1 MVTEQVINREYMLEL
16 DEEVKKKLRK
26 FISLFNDRFVKT
38 LLCKNIIL
46 LKKLLIYVLDLKL
59 DPYNVELVILN
70 NELLLDSYNERKKYT
85 DFIVLLDNKYYID
98 LEINSSNFEEVKYKN
113 FLYIC
118 KMNSI
123 IEKKGSK
130 VSKMS
135 ERVVVQ
141 LNINTN
147 EKEDVYYKDKNKD
160 EIYKVIGEK
169 MSDVLFENF
178 IIVLISLEKYD
189 KLYYNGDRSNK
200 TILVKFFGCDNYVK
214 TYDTLGQIL
223 TDKERRNVIEEMI
236 KMNSNYVLYTDEE
249 RKEIDEMQREENKK
263 LFFERGIEQGIEQGI
278 EKGIEQGIE
287 RGELNKQN
295 EMITNMIK
303 NKFTFKQIS
312 LAINKPVQEIK
323 KIATSLNLI

>member
-16 DEEVKKKLRK
+16 DEELKKEIRK

-46 LKKLLIYVLDLKL
+46 LKKLLIYALDLKL

-141 LNINTN
+141 LNINAN
-147 EKEDVYYKDKNKD
+147 KKEDVYYKNKNKD

-178 IIVLISLEKYD
+178 IVVLISLEKYD
-189 KLYYNGDRSNK
+189 KLYYNDDRSYK

-214 TYDTLGQIL
+214 TYDILGQIL
-223 TDKERRNVIEEMI
+223 TDEERRNVIEEMI

-263 LFFERGIEQGIEQGI
+263 LFFERGIEQGIEH
-278 EKGIEQGIE
+278 
-287 RGELNKQN
+287 NTN
-295 EMITNMIK
+295 EMITNMLK
-303 NKFTFKQIS
+303 EKVSMNFIS
-312 LAINKPVQEIK
+312 RVTNKPVQEIK

>member
-16 DEEVKKKLRK
+16 DEELKKEIRK

-46 LKKLLIYVLDLKL
+46 LKKLLIYALDLKL

-141 LNINTN
+141 LNINAN
-147 EKEDVYYKDKNKD
+147 KKEDVYYKDKNKD

-189 KLYYNGDRSNK
+189 KLYYNGDRSYK

-214 TYDTLGQIL
+214 TYDILGQIL
-223 TDKERRNVIEEMI
+223 TDEERRNVIEEMI

-249 RKEIDEMQREENKK
+249 RKEIDEMQMEENKK

-278 EKGIEQGIE
+278 E
-287 RGELNKQN
+287 NNTN

>member
-16 DEEVKKKLRK
+16 DEELKKEIRK

-46 LKKLLIYVLDLKL
+46 LKKILIYALDLKL

-141 LNINTN
+141 LNINAN
-147 EKEDVYYKDKNKD
+147 KKEDVYYKDKNKD

-214 TYDTLGQIL
+214 TYDILGQIL
-223 TDKERRNVIEEMI
+223 TDEERRNVIEEMI

-249 RKEIDEMQREENKK
+249 RKEIDEMQMEENKK
-263 LFFERGIEQGIEQGI
+263 LFFERGIEQGIE
-278 EKGIEQGIE
+278 
-287 RGELNKQN
+287 NNTN

>member
-16 DEEVKKKLRK
+16 DEELKKEIRK

-46 LKKLLIYVLDLKL
+46 LKKLLIYALDLKL

-141 LNINTN
+141 LNINAN
-147 EKEDVYYKDKNKD
+147 KKEDVYYKDKNKD

-214 TYDTLGQIL
+214 TYDILDQIL
-223 TDKERRNVIEEMI
+223 TDEERRNVIEEMI

-249 RKEIDEMQREENKK
+249 RKEIDEMQMEENKK
-263 LFFERGIEQGIEQGI
+263 LFFERGIEQGIE
-278 EKGIEQGIE
+278 
-287 RGELNKQN
+287 NNTN

>member
-1 MVTEQVINREYMLEL
+1 MVTEQIINREYMLEL
-16 DEEVKKKLRK
+16 DEELRK
-26 FISLFNDRFVKT
+26 DNIHFVSLFNDRFVKT

-46 LKKLLIYVLDLKL
+46 LKKLLIYALDLKL

-98 LEINSSNFEEVKYKN
+98 LEINTSNFEEVKYKN

-135 ERVVVQ
+135 ERVVIQ
-141 LNINTN
+141 LNINASK
-147 EKEDVYYKDKNKD
+147 KEDVYYKDRNKD

-200 TILVKFFGCDNYVK
+200 TFLVKFFGCDNYVK

-223 TDKERRNVIEEMI
+223 NEEERKRVIEEMI

-249 RKEIDEMQREENKK
+249 RKEIDKMQIEENKK
-263 LFFERGIEQGIEQGI
+263 LFFERGIEQ
-278 EKGIEQGIE
+278 GIEQGIE

-312 LAINKPVQEIK
+312 LAINKPIQEIK

>member
-1 MVTEQVINREYMLEL
+1 
-16 DEEVKKKLRK
+16 
-26 FISLFNDRFVKT
+26 
-38 LLCKNIIL
+38 
-46 LKKLLIYVLDLKL
+46 
-59 DPYNVELVILN
+59 
-70 NELLLDSYNERKKYT
+70 
-85 DFIVLLDNKYYID
+85 
-98 LEINSSNFEEVKYKN
+98 
-113 FLYIC
+113 
-118 KMNSI
+118 MNSI

-141 LNINTN
+141 LNINAN
-147 EKEDVYYKDKNKD
+147 KKEDVYYKDKNKD

-214 TYDTLGQIL
+214 TYDILGQIL
-223 TDKERRNVIEEMI
+223 TDEERRNVIEEMI

-249 RKEIDEMQREENKK
+249 RKEIDEMQMEENKK

-278 EKGIEQGIE
+278 E
-287 RGELNKQN
+287 NNTN
-295 EMITNMIK
+295 EMITNMLK
-303 NKFTFKQIS
+303 EKASMNFIS
-312 LAINKPVQEIK
+312 RVTNKPVQEIK

>member
-16 DEEVKKKLRK
+16 DEELKKEIRK
-26 FISLFNDRFVKT
+26 FIFLFNDRFVKT

-46 LKKLLIYVLDLKL
+46 LKKILIYALDLKL

-141 LNINTN
+141 LNINAN
-147 EKEDVYYKDKNKD
+147 KKEDVYYKDKNKD

-214 TYDTLGQIL
+214 TYDILGQIL
-223 TDKERRNVIEEMI
+223 TDEERRNVIEEMI

-249 RKEIDEMQREENKK
+249 RKEIDEMQMEENKK
-263 LFFERGIEQGIEQGI
+263 LFFERGIEQGIE
-278 EKGIEQGIE
+278 
-287 RGELNKQN
+287 NNTN
-295 EMITNMIK
+295 EMITNMLK
-303 NKFTFKQIS
+303 EKVSMNFIS
-312 LAINKPVQEIK
+312 RVTNKPVQEIK
-323 KIATSLNLI
+323 EIATSLNLI

>member
-1 MVTEQVINREYMLEL
+1 MVTEQVISREYMLEL
-16 DEEVKKKLRK
+16 DEEVRKKIRK

-46 LKKLLIYVLDLKL
+46 LKKLLIYALDLML

-141 LNINTN
+141 LNINASK
-147 EKEDVYYKDKNKD
+147 KEDVYYKDRNKD
-160 EIYKVIGEK
+160 ETYKVIGEK
-169 MSDVLFENF
+169 MNDVLFENF
-178 IIVLISLEKYD
+178 IIVLISLEKYN
-189 KLYYNGDRSNK
+189 KLYYNGDRNNK
-200 TILVKFFGCDNYVK
+200 TILVKFFECDNYVK
-214 TYDTLGQIL
+214 TYDILGQIL
-223 TDKERRNVIEEMI
+223 TN
-236 KMNSNYVLYTDEE
+236 EE
-249 RKEIDEMQREENKK
+249 RKEIDEMQMEENKK
-263 LFFERGIEQGIEQGI
+263 LFFERGIEQGIE
-278 EKGIEQGIE
+278 KGIEQGIE
-287 RGELNKQN
+287 KGELNKQN
-295 EMITNMIK
+295 EMITNMVK

-312 LAINKPVQEIK
+312 LAIDKPVQEIK
-323 KIATSLNLI
+323 RIATSLNLI

>member
-141 LNINTN
+141 LNINAN
-147 EKEDVYYKDKNKD
+147 KKEDVYYKDKNKD

-189 KLYYNGDRSNK
+189 KLYYNGDRSYK

-214 TYDTLGQIL
+214 TYDILGQIL
-223 TDKERRNVIEEMI
+223 TDEERRNVIEEMI

-249 RKEIDEMQREENKK
+249 RKEIDEMQMEENKK
-263 LFFERGIEQGIEQGI
+263 LFFERGIEQGIEKGI

-287 RGELNKQN
+287 NNTN

>member
-16 DEEVKKKLRK
+16 DEEVKKKIRK

-141 LNINTN
+141 LNINAN
-147 EKEDVYYKDKNKD
+147 KKEDVYYKDKNKD

-214 TYDTLGQIL
+214 TYDILGQIL

-249 RKEIDEMQREENKK
+249 RKEIDEMQMEENKK

-287 RGELNKQN
+287 NNTN
-295 EMITNMIK
+295 EMITNMLKEKASMNFISRVT
-303 NKFTFKQIS
+303 NKS
-312 LAINKPVQEIK
+312 VQEIK
-323 KIATSLNLI
+323 KIATSLNII

>member
-16 DEEVKKKLRK
+16 DEELKKEIRK

-46 LKKLLIYVLDLKL
+46 LKKLLIYALDLKL

-141 LNINTN
+141 LNINAN
-147 EKEDVYYKDKNKD
+147 KKEDVYYKDKNKD

-214 TYDTLGQIL
+214 TYDILDQIL
-223 TDKERRNVIEEMI
+223 TDEERRNVIEEMI

-249 RKEIDEMQREENKK
+249 RKEIDEMQMEENKK

-278 EKGIEQGIE
+278 E
-287 RGELNKQN
+287 NNTN

>member
-1 MVTEQVINREYMLEL
+1 MVTEQIINREYMLEL
-16 DEEVKKKLRK
+16 DEEVKKEIRK

-46 LKKLLIYVLDLKL
+46 LKKLLIYALDLKL
-59 DPYNVELVILN
+59 DPYNVELIILN

-141 LNINTN
+141 LNINAN
-147 EKEDVYYKDKNKD
+147 KKEDVYYKDKNKD

-189 KLYYNGDRSNK
+189 KLYYNGDRSYK
-200 TILVKFFGCDNYVK
+200 TILVKIFGCDNYVK
-214 TYDTLGQIL
+214 TYDILGQIL
-223 TDKERRNVIEEMI
+223 TDEERRNVIEEMI

-249 RKEIDEMQREENKK
+249 RKEIDEMQMEENKK
-263 LFFERGIEQGIEQGI
+263 LFFERGIEQGIEH
-278 EKGIEQGIE
+278 
-287 RGELNKQN
+287 NTN
-295 EMITNMIK
+295 EMITNMLK
-303 NKFTFKQIS
+303 EKVSMNFIS
-312 LAINKPVQEIK
+312 RVTNKPVQEIK

>member
-189 KLYYNGDRSNK
+189 KLYYNGNRSNK

-214 TYDTLGQIL
+214 TYDILGQIL
-223 TDKERRNVIEEMI
+223 TDKERRNIIEEMI

-263 LFFERGIEQGIEQGI
+263 LFFEQ
-278 EKGIEQGIE
+278 
-287 RGELNKQN
+287 GELNKQN

>member
-1 MVTEQVINREYMLEL
+1 MVTEQIINREYMLEL
-16 DEEVKKKLRK
+16 DEELKKGNIH
-26 FISLFNDRFVKT
+26 FVSLFNDRFIKT

-59 DPYNVELVILN
+59 DSYNVELVILN

-147 EKEDVYYKDKNKD
+147 KKEDVYYKDKNKD

-169 MSDVLFENF
+169 MNDVLFENF

-189 KLYYNGDRSNK
+189 KLYYNGNRSNK

-214 TYDTLGQIL
+214 TYDILGQIL
-223 TDKERRNVIEEMI
+223 TNEERRNVIEEMI

-263 LFFERGIEQGIEQGI
+263 LFFEEG
-278 EKGIEQGIE
+278 
-287 RGELNKQN
+287 
-295 EMITNMIK
+295 
-303 NKFTFKQIS
+303 FKQGF
-312 LAINKPVQEIK
+312 KQ
-323 KIATSLNLI
+323 

>member
-16 DEEVKKKLRK
+16 DEELKKEIRK

-46 LKKLLIYVLDLKL
+46 LKKLLIYALDLKL

-141 LNINTN
+141 LNINAN
-147 EKEDVYYKDKNKD
+147 KKEDVYYKDKNKD

-189 KLYYNGDRSNK
+189 KLYYNDDRSYK
-200 TILVKFFGCDNYVK
+200 TILVKFFGCDKYVK
-214 TYDTLGQIL
+214 TYDILGQIL
-223 TDKERRNVIEEMI
+223 TDEERRNVIEEMI

-249 RKEIDEMQREENKK
+249 RKEIDEMQMEENKK

-278 EKGIEQGIE
+278 E
-287 RGELNKQN
+287 NNTN